1 LFKKKTQ
8 TCYEKKQMKIL
19 KTVVP
24 FLLLFILSNYIYCQ
38 NVELKTSPLNGTW
51 IEVEKRSDTI
61 VFSPK
66 YDGQNPI
73 FNLKRGLRIADGNKL
88 PDYFSGPYNFKLGE
102 NSISVYWFL
111 SSGSFQTYY
120 FKMIP
125 EENKFKIGNF
135 FKDPEKKKMESDT
148 LIFIRIK

>member
-1 LFKKKTQ
+1 
-8 TCYEKKQMKIL
+8 MKIVKIVIL
-19 KTVVP
+19 IK
-24 FLLLFILSNYIYCQ
+24 LLIVLSSSLYCQ
-38 NVELKTSPLNGTW
+38 KNFLKTSPINGTW
-51 IEVEKRSDTI
+51 IEILKKTDTI
-61 VFSPK
+61 VFASEF
-66 YDGQNPI
+66 DGQNAV
-73 FNLKRGLRIADGNKL
+73 FELKRGFRIADGYKL
-88 PDYFSGPYNFKLGE
+88 PDYFSGPYNFKLGN

-135 FKDPEKKKMESDT
+135 FKDPEKKKPESDT